1 MSRFTPVL
9 HSISYAGAWPGQA
22 SLDVDQF
29 LLKAVELGYRSV
41 ALVGKRPHVT
51 PLDYDDDAR
60 RRLRNRLEE
69 LGLELAAVM
78 GYSDFTAGLD
88 HPGIP
93 AAEMNAA
100 YVGVLAKLTADLGA
114 KRLRIFTGYQRAG
127 ISYDAQ
133 YNEIVKGLRMAGR
146 EAERYGVVLAV
157 QNHHDIACHHDQ
169 LAWLMDEVGH
179 PNVRLA

>member
-9 HSISYAGAWPGQA
+9 YSVSYAGAWLGQA

-41 ALVGKRPHVT
+41 ALVGKRPHVS

-60 RRLRNRLEE
+60 RRLRGRLEE

-93 AAEMNAA
+93 SAEMNAA
-100 YVGVLAKLTADLGA
+100 YVGAVAKLTADLGA
-114 KRLRIFTGYQRAG
+114 KRLRIFTGYYRPEL
-127 ISYDAQ
+127 SYDAQ
-133 YNEIVKGLRMAGR
+133 YNELVKGLRMAGK
-146 EAERYGVVLAV
+146 EAARYGVTLAL

-169 LAWLMDEVGH
+169 LAWLMEEVNH
-179 PNVRLA
+179 P